1 MSITVAQLLI
11 WIIIAAVVGVV
22 GELLAGR
29 RGPGGFLGA
38 ILLGWLSIFLIVGV
52 FHFHIVGEPVWE
64 GVPVISSIIAAAVL
78 AALYSAVF
86 YHPVVAGSSAPRRR
100 RWFS

>member
-38 ILLGWLSIFLIVGV
+38 ILLGWLSIVLIVGV
-52 FHFHIVGEPVWE
+52 FHFRIVGEPVWE
-64 GVPVISSIIAAAVL
+64 GVPVISSIIAAVVL

-86 YHPVVAGSSAPRRR
+86 YHPVVAGSSAKRR